1 MKVWNSAAPG
11 GRWRKAK
18 ALIFL
23 RLENRAPVRLF
34 APPWLVTQIVDSEG
48 TRREKGEMGC

>member
-48 TRREKGEMGC
+48 TRREKCEMGC